1 MVNYDCRF
9 ILVTA
14 DMELRS
20 MVYCI
25 QHIADYIALEDITSL
40 CGLFGLM
47 ANIKRY
53 EIYGQWFE
61 FSSNSILA
69 FVRSI
74 IDDNL
79 QKILAWLRYYHL
91 PSQET

>member
-1 MVNYDCRF
+1 MMILLHHANGEAWQWLSTMKLMPGQSQSICCFIMVNYDCRF

-20 MVYCI
+20 TVYCI

-47 ANIKRY
+47 AKIKRY
-53 EIYGQWFE
+53 
-61 FSSNSILA
+61 
-69 FVRSI
+69 
-74 IDDNL
+74 
-79 QKILAWLRYYHL
+79 
-91 PSQET
+91 